1 MNRIGIGY
9 DIHKVTE
16 GRRLV
21 LGGIEIPWDKG
32 LSGHSDAD
40 VLLHA
45 LCDALLGAVG
55 LGDIGQHFPPSDPK
69 WKDYD
74 SREFVKSVYT
84 EVKARGWRVINV
96 DSVIIAQAPRLSSY
110 YGAIREGIA
119 TLLELSPDAVSVKAT
134 TPEGL
139 GALGAGEGIAAYVVV
154 LLAGGESRQCASTSR

>member
-1 MNRIGIGY
+1 MYRIGIGY

-16 GRRLV
+16 GRRLI
-21 LGGIEIPWDKG
+21 LGGLEIPWNKG
-32 LSGHSDAD
+32 LAGHSDAD

-69 WKDYD
+69 WKNYD
-74 SREFVKSVYT
+74 SREFVKSVLA

-96 DSVIIAQAPRLSSY
+96 DSVIIAQAPQLSPY
-110 YGAIREGIA
+110 YGAIRTGIA
-119 TLLELSPDAVSVKAT
+119 SLLEISPEVVSIKAT

-154 LLAGGESRQCASTSR
+154 LLEGGESRQCVSTS